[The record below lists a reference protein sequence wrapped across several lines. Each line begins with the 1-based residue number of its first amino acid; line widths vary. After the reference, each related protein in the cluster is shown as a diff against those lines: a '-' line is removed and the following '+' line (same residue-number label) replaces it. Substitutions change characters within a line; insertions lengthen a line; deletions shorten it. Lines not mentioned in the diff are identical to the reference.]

1 MVSFGLVTIPVK
13 LYSTGETAVGIQ
25 LNMLHRKCGSRLK
38 QQYVCPVDDVVVGRD
53 EMVKGYEYAKGQY
66 VLFTEDEIKALSREA
81 TNSMEITEFVPL
93 EQVDPIY
100 FEKSYYLGPDKG
112 GERPYRLLAEAM
124 RQTSRAALARYAARG
139 KDYLVLLRPFEEGLI
154 MQQLRYHDELRP
166 FSEVPIGDAEVRE
179 PELKLARQI
188 IDQIANDRFEPE
200 TYEDEVRKQTMEM
213 IEQKVSGQE
222 ITAAPVEAPKAQ
234 IIDLMAALKASLA
247 SGAQPQD
254 APVSCQR
261 WLDASRQK
269 TVSDPAAELSDGRP
283 GHHTAAQRRGA
294 APSAVEAVDPDCT
307 ADALPEEVDQA
318 GARRDRLRSGSDRSY
333 PERSGRRPAAV
344 AVPPCCVCCLP
355 DVAVTPLPERVNP
368 SGARRHHR
376 RIGDEVGRA
385 RSGGTT
391 DIGRGCPPRTVPVAE
406 RPEMA
411 VGTVPEHV
419 NVAWLIRHRLG
430 STGNIG
436 RRESH
441 RVRPPVVGQ

>member
-81 TNSMEITEFVPL
+81 TNAMEITEFVPL

-179 PELKLARQI
+179 AELKLARQI

-247 SGAQPQD
+247 SGAQPQE
-254 APVSCQR
+254 AP
-261 WLDASRQK
+261 
-269 TVSDPAAELSDGRP
+269 GRP
-283 GHHTAAQRRGA
+283 RSAA
-294 APSAVEAVDPDCT
+294 S
-307 ADALPEEVDQA
+307 
-318 GARRDRLRSGSDRSY
+318 
-333 PERSGRRPAAV
+333 RRPAAASAASRTASGSAAPTAPAATESRRPV
-344 AVPPCCVCCLP
+344 RTARAAANRPAKSVRAAIAPSPPQPAEPAALP
-355 DVAVTPLPERVNP
+355 ASSARKPPKP
-368 SGARRHHR
+368 S
-376 RIGDEVGRA
+376 
-385 RSGGTT
+385 
-391 DIGRGCPPRTVPVAE
+391 PRTSLRDAPAAPA
-406 RPEMA
+406 RA
-411 VGTVPEHV
+411 K
-419 NVAWLIRHRLG
+419 RKDSKR
-430 STGNIG
+430 
-436 RRESH
+436 
-441 RVRPPVVGQ
+441 

>member
-81 TNSMEITEFVPL
+81 TNAMEITEFVPL

-166 FSEVPIGDAEVRE
+166 FSEVPIGDADVRE

-188 IDQIANDRFEPE
+188 IDQIANDRFEPAA
-200 TYEDEVRKQTMEM
+200 YEDEVRKQTMDM
-213 IEQKVSGQE
+213 IEKKVSGQE

-247 SGAQPQD
+247 SAD
-254 APVSCQR
+254 APQ
-261 WLDASRQK
+261 
-269 TVSDPAAELSDGRP
+269 AAPGRP
-283 GHHTAAQRRGA
+283 RSAA
-294 APSAVEAVDPDCT
+294 S
-307 ADALPEEVDQA
+307 
-318 GARRDRLRSGSDRSY
+318 
-333 PERSGRRPAAV
+333 RRPAASS
-344 AVPPCCVCCLP
+344 AASRTASASPAP
-355 DVAVTPLPERVNP
+355 PER
-368 SGARRHHR
+368 SAAEARRPVR
-376 RIGDEVGRA
+376 TARAAATRPA
-385 RSGGTT
+385 RSVRAAALKPAPAPAGRQRRETT
-391 DIGRGCPPRTVPVAE
+391 EASRPAPAATPSSPASSATTASRKPPKPSPRTSLRDAPTA
-406 RPEMA
+406 P
-411 VGTVPEHV
+411 
-419 NVAWLIRHRLG
+419 
-430 STGNIG
+430 
-436 RRESH
+436 
-441 RVRPPVVGQ
+441 GQAKRKDTKR

>member
-81 TNSMEITEFVPL
+81 TNAMEITEFVPL

-166 FSEVPIGDAEVRE
+166 FSEVPIGDAELRE

-254 APVSCQR
+254 AP
-261 WLDASRQK
+261 
-269 TVSDPAAELSDGRP
+269 GRP
-283 GHHTAAQRRGA
+283 RSAA
-294 APSAVEAVDPDCT
+294 S
-307 ADALPEEVDQA
+307 
-318 GARRDRLRSGSDRSY
+318 
-333 PERSGRRPAAV
+333 RRPAATPAASRTTSSASPASPAPASRSAAESRRPV
-344 AVPPCCVCCLP
+344 RTARAAATRPAKSVRAAIEEAATAAPAPRPSAPRPAPSPSSALPASSARKPPK
-355 DVAVTPLPERVNP
+355 P
-368 SGARRHHR
+368 S
-376 RIGDEVGRA
+376 
-385 RSGGTT
+385 
-391 DIGRGCPPRTVPVAE
+391 PRTS
-406 RPEMA
+406 
-411 VGTVPEHV
+411 
-419 NVAWLIRHRLG
+419 L
-430 STGNIG
+430 
-436 RRESH
+436 REAPAAAPARAKRKDSK
-441 RVRPPVVGQ
+441 R